1 MSPPLVEIIHNVIIT
16 TELEEAKLRVSNHH
30 SLFGS
35 VLKLGWDNPHIKFKR
50 IFSGSERLPSQAMT
64 KRMIQFKFLKM
75 TILDKITI

>member
-1 MSPPLVEIIHNVIIT
+1 MTPPLVEIIYNVIIT

-35 VLKLGWDNPHIKFKR
+35 VLKLGWDNPHVKVKR
-50 IFSGSERLPSQAMT
+50 IFSGSQGLPSQAMT

-75 TILDKITI
+75 TTLDKITI